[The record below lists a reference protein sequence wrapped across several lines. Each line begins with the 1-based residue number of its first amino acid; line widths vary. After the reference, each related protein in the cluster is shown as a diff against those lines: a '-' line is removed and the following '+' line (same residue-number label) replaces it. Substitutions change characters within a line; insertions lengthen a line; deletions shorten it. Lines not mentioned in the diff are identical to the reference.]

1 MDHAEAT
8 ELGID
13 IKDIAALE
21 TKGVDISAFRRI
33 VSSLIS
39 SQQTQS
45 ERFLRE
51 EYDRKLKEMNS
62 SIQKLLTLSQPVAE
76 LT

>member
-1 MDHAEAT
+1 MDHAEAM

-21 TKGVDISAFRRI
+21 TKGVDIPAFRRI

>member
-1 MDHAEAT
+1 MDHAEAI

-33 VSSLIS
+33 VTSLINS
-39 SQQTQS
+39 EQSQS

-51 EYDRKLKEMNS
+51 EYDRRLKEMNS

>member
-1 MDHAEAT
+1 M

-21 TKGVDISAFRRI
+21 TKGVDIHAFRRI
-33 VSSLIS
+33 GSSLIS

-51 EYDRKLKEMNS
+51 E
-62 SIQKLLTLSQPVAE
+62 
-76 LT
+76 